1 RSSLP
6 TQFSATSSSAP
17 PRRPTHCRPSP
28 PTSSTP
34 TSAGIRIRSPG
45 CCGTVAVR
53 SMHSCPTSP
62 GSRSSGRI
70 SASGSPSERSAI
82 PSDSGTPPSR
92 PRRSGSMISS
102 FSSTISRPPSTR
114 VPNTRTLSPMPISP
128 RSSTRTGRR
137 MSREVCVWSRSSTTP
152 SSTSLRPP
160 SSPGPWTDPRQQPA
174 ASLSH
179 CDSGGEVEDL
189 ALDLGA
195 GQRLIV
201 HFVPHSGED
210 PCANVVVPGLTE
222 PIGHVNGAFAVV
234 GHRVLLTGEDEHRQ
248 LCADGRIPGSVIGL
262 VVDVDE
268 ALHESC
274 THGGAEIVERIAA
287 VVGDDVL
294 VRSDPGGGSGP
305 GTAPVEEAVEELI
318 DELLR

>member
-1 RSSLP
+1 
-6 TQFSATSSSAP
+6 
-17 PRRPTHCRPSP
+17 
-28 PTSSTP
+28 
-34 TSAGIRIRSPG
+34 
-45 CCGTVAVR
+45 
-53 SMHSCPTSP
+53 
-62 GSRSSGRI
+62 
-70 SASGSPSERSAI
+70 
-82 PSDSGTPPSR
+82 
-92 PRRSGSMISS
+92 GSMISS

-174 ASLSH
+174 ASLSR

-189 ALDLGA
+189 ALRLGA

-210 PCANVVVPGLTE
+210 SRANVVVPGLAE
-222 PIGHVNGAFAVV
+222 PIGHVKGAFAVV

-248 LCADGRIPGSVIGL
+248 LCADGRVPGSVIGL

-268 ALHESC
+268 TLHESC
-274 THGGAEIVERIAA
+274 AHRGAAIVERIAT
-287 VVGDDVL
+287 VVGVHVL
-294 VRSDPGGGSGP
+294 VRSDPGGGTGRR
-305 GTAPVEEAVEELI
+305 TAPVEEAVEELI
-318 DELLR
+318 DELLRRRFGSVVTGGRSLEVFSVDSSLDSAHLRGDPAQDESRQIADGPGSHDPRDHRPPAVSEHDAGKIRKDLTDLPLQSQLIG